1 MSDRWGRMTRG
12 ALARFCR
19 SAREP
24 LSLLA
29 NPLVAGS
36 HTASGHPCWPS
47 AVLSPYVHREVAR
60 MPTRH
65 APGRPSLNARSKHP
79 GRPPS
84 RLPAKGDAS
93 DLLAGRALRGVQT
106 GFQIAFRTRPSQ
118 NRRRRSGRRRQTGD
132 HVHAVKGAACL
143 ETKYRGSATETCTHS
158 QLQQRLTKSSTSRH
172 GSRVRPCAAASHRVL
187 AQPASS
193 KWNRLGGWFTTV
205 TRKWG

>member
-36 HTASGHPCWPS
+36 HTASGHPCRPS
-47 AVLSPYVHREVAR
+47 AVLSPCVHREVAR

-65 APGRPSLNARSKHP
+65 APGRPSLNARSKHL

-93 DLLAGRALRGVQT
+93 DLPAAEPCAECKPDSRSRSERVHRKTDVAVRVDVGKQGTTSMPSRERHALKRST
-106 GFQIAFRTRPSQ
+106 AD
-118 NRRRRSGRRRQTGD
+118 RRSK
-132 HVHAVKGAACL
+132 HA
-143 ETKYRGSATETCTHS
+143 RTHS
-158 QLQQRLTKSSTSRH
+158 FSN
-172 GSRVRPCAAASHRVL
+172 A
-187 AQPASS
+187 
-193 KWNRLGGWFTTV
+193 
-205 TRKWG
+205 

>member
-1 MSDRWGRMTRG
+1 MTRG

-36 HTASGHPCWPS
+36 HTASGHPCRPS

-93 DLLAGRALRGVQT
+93 DLPAAEPC
-106 GFQIAFRTRPSQ
+106 AECKPDS
-118 NRRRRSGRRRQTGD
+118 RSRSERVHRKTDVAVRVDVGKTGD

-143 ETKYRGSATETCTHS
+143 ETKYRGSAIETCTHS

-172 GSRVRPCAAASHRVL
+172 GSRVRPCAAASHRVP

-205 TRKWG
+205 T